1 VLIQAFLALAAGSYL
16 STVEVNELLGLSSKT
31 LENQRRIRL
40 NTIAKLNQT
49 IQFYFKIEKAIER
62 HVSQEDKRQSRYS
75 LKAEA
80 VKALNAYFQ

>member
-1 VLIQAFLALAAGSYL
+1 
-16 STVEVNELLGLSSKT
+16 
-31 LENQRRIRL
+31 L

-49 IQFYFKIEKAIER
+49 IQLYFKIEKAIER